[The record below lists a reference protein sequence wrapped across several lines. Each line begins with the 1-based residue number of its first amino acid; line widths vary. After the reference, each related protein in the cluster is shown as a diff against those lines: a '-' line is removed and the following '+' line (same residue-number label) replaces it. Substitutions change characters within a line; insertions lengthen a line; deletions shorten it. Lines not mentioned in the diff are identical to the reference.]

1 MAMQQVEELSETNA
15 HLITTT
21 FRERALKKELEQTK
35 LLIQAQSKKIQDSIN
50 YSLRIQQSIIPSG
63 DAFDESLNKH
73 FVFYKPK
80 DIVSGDFPWMFKRD
94 EYIYLA
100 AVDCTGHE

>member
-35 LLIQAQSKKIQDSIN
+35 LLI
-50 YSLRIQQSIIPSG
+50 
-63 DAFDESLNKH
+63 
-73 FVFYKPK
+73 
-80 DIVSGDFPWMFKRD
+80 
-94 EYIYLA
+94 
-100 AVDCTGHE
+100 